1 MNITNDTITFDEAD
15 FAELSDAAK
24 AALVPYCGTNPFHSL
39 LSDIA
44 NNHLLTA
51 KRTAWAAAET
61 PELVPLVVNFRQA
74 TQEAKAAVVA
84 SLKTHE
90 TYLTENVKVEAVA
103 EVALDTPA
111 VLGDVEK

>member
-1 MNITNDTITFDEAD
+1 MNIINDTITFDEAD
-15 FAELSDAAK
+15 FAELSKTAK

-44 NNHLLTA
+44 NNQVVTA
-51 KRTAWAAAET
+51 KRAVWAAAET

-74 TQEAKAAVVA
+74 TDEAKAAVVV
-84 SLKTHE
+84 SLKVSE
-90 TYLTENVKVEAVA
+90 DFLKENVKAEAVA

-111 VLGDVEK
+111 VLGEIVK

>member
-15 FAELSDAAK
+15 FAELSEAAK

-51 KRTAWAAAET
+51 KRTVWAAAET

-74 TQEAKAAVVA
+74 TDEAKAAVVA
-84 SLKTHE
+84 SLKVQE
-90 TYLTENVKVEAVA
+90 TYLTENVKVEAVEEIA
-103 EVALDTPA
+103 VDITPEV
-111 VLGDVEK
+111 GDVVK

>member
-1 MNITNDTITFDEAD
+1 MTIINDRIQFVADD
-15 FAELSDAAK
+15 FAELSESAK

-51 KRTAWAAAET
+51 KRTVWAAAET

-74 TQEAKAAVVA
+74 TDEAKAAVVA
-84 SLKTHE
+84 SLKVQE
-90 TYLTENVKVEAVA
+90 TYLAENVKVEAVA

-111 VLGDVEK
+111 VLGEIVK